1 MLKFHMLRINIIIIS
16 FLIGDAYA
24 ARLCDTYKW
33 MACPDAFGASRST
46 TNTSAPLNSAA
57 APVNPASMS
66 TKRGFGVEALKFKH
80 WYDVSVI
87 SGTGVIGSAIG
98 FSNQENTF
106 FGGHTPET
114 SEQKLDRE
122 EYDKKFKSP
131 KLTGI
136 IAFSPIRGKNENSF
150 KLNVGLI
157 GKYNQESKRY
167 HYGAGASASFMML
180 SVGAARF
187 RDDYQNVLNE
197 NVDQHYV
204 NSYTFGV
211 KFSSLAVDWT
221 YFKNHTALPARIRY
235 LTATFFTKRFMF
247 TYGARNA
254 DVGKVSSL
262 ISGYP
267 TETEKVLDTFLGVQY
282 LINKQIIIGAFAN
295 YYLLDELSLGL
306 TIFI

>member
-1 MLKFHMLRINIIIIS
+1 
-16 FLIGDAYA
+16 
-24 ARLCDTYKW
+24 

-66 TKRGFGVEALKFKH
+66 TKRGFGIEALKFKH
-80 WYDVSVI
+80 WYDFSVI

-98 FSNQENTF
+98 FSNQDNTF

-131 KLTGI
+131 KVTGI
-136 IAFSPIRGKNENSF
+136 VAFSPIRGKNDNSL
-150 KLNVGLI
+150 KLNVGFI
-157 GKYNQESKRY
+157 GKYNQDSKRY
-167 HYGAGASASFMML
+167 HYGAGASASFMMF
-180 SVGAARF
+180 SAGAARF
-187 RDDYQNVLNE
+187 RDDYQNTLDKAVE
-197 NVDQHYV
+197 QYYV
-204 NSYTFGV
+204 NSFTFGV

-221 YFKNHTALPARIRY
+221 YFKNETQLPARVRY
-235 LTATFFTKRFMF
+235 FTATFFTKRFMF

-254 DVGKVSSL
+254 DVGRVNAQT
-262 ISGYP
+262 SGYP
-267 TETEKVLDTFLGVQY
+267 LVNEKVLDTFLGVQY
-282 LINKQIIIGAFAN
+282 LVNKQIIIGAFAN